1 MTDRAYKVYAIENGT
16 VIDHIPTPMA
26 LKVVEILGIG
36 NEGIFTIG
44 VGFISKKHPCG
55 KDIVK
60 IENRILLES
69 ETDTIALIAPDATIN
84 ISRDGRVSEKR
95 KISIPHTIH
104 GVMECPNPNC
114 ATNKLGASRH
124 FSLENKAEMSYR
136 CSYCERVTQVRPEN
150 LTAPG

>member
-1 MTDRAYKVYAIENGT
+1 MDRAYKVYAIDNGT
-16 VIDHIPTPMA
+16 VIDHIPTPLA

-44 VGFISKKHPCG
+44 VGFQSKSHPGG

-84 ISRDGRVSEKR
+84 IIRDGKVSEKR
-95 KISIPHTIH
+95 KISSPSIIH
-104 GVMECPNPNC
+104 GVMQCPNPNC
-114 ATNKLGASRH
+114 ATNKLGAERH
-124 FSLENKAEMSYR
+124 FTLEDSEGLTYR
-136 CSYCERVTQVRPEN
+136 CHYCERVTAVVPEN
-150 LTAPG
+150 LTAPR